1 MAVRSGEEL
10 LEKIKA
16 VIGDNTDDASLELIE
31 DVTDTITDYD
41 SRVAEG
47 KASEWEVKYNEMA
60 AERDAVE
67 AEWRKRYRDR
77 FFGTEDNGE
86 SETVI
91 EDGSVEEE
99 TEIKTT
105 YEDLFE

>member
-1 MAVRSGEEL
+1 
-10 LEKIKA
+10 
-16 VIGDNTDDASLELIE
+16 
-31 DVTDTITDYD
+31 
-41 SRVAEG
+41 
-47 KASEWEVKYNEMA
+47 MA

-86 SETVI
+86 SETKI

-99 TEIKTT
+99 TEVKTT